1 LRTVGAYEAKTNLS
15 RLLDEVEAGETI
27 SITKHGRIVAILTP
41 PGKRPNAGD
50 VIDSWLRE
58 RQHVRLGSDLSIR
71 DLINE
76 GRRN

>member
-76 GRRN
+76 GRRH